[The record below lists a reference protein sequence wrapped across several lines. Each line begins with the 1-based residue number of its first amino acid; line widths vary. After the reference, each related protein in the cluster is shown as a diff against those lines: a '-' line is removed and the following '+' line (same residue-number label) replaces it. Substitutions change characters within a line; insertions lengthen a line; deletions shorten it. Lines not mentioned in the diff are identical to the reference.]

1 MLAKQS
7 MEYNKWFASDYTI
20 TCNKPHSTL
29 KGLPSDTNVYSKA
42 VTKLKGKI
50 PQRHSSSAIG
60 NFSLKIRVYRYIR
73 GQLSRETASLCSL
86 GNDSISYAVCKN
98 KSKT

>member
-42 VTKLKGKI
+42 VTKAEGKN
-50 PQRHSSSAIG
+50 PSEAQQLC
-60 NFSLKIRVYRYIR
+60 NWEFLFKNQSL
-73 GQLSRETASLCSL
+73 
-86 GNDSISYAVCKN
+86 
-98 KSKT
+98 

>member
-42 VTKLKGKI
+42 VTKAEGKN
-50 PQRHSSSAIG
+50 PSEA
-60 NFSLKIRVYRYIR
+60 
-73 GQLSRETASLCSL
+73 
-86 GNDSISYAVCKN
+86 
-98 KSKT
+98 